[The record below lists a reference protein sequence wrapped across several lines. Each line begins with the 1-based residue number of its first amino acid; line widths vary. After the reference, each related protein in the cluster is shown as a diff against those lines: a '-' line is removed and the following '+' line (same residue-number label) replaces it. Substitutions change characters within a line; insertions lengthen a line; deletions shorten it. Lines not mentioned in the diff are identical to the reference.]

1 MNRNHWI
8 LTGAL
13 LVTGCAAG
21 PDTLS
26 SRERD
31 MKEQVDR
38 IPIELAQVP
47 EEAREAQRRAGR
59 PVMVVQGTPAIMY
72 RDYQRPVEWANRS
85 SVHVPQE
92 VPDMEGCVV
101 VSYDVR
107 PDGKTDGYEIERS
120 TPPGVFDRAA
130 LRAALATEY
139 EPASAARPRQ
149 RRALWFLI
157 ARPPRAE
164 LSRVNDMVEAD
175 RNRRR
180 EAQRAACEASV
191 S

>member
-1 MNRNHWI
+1 MNQVR
-8 LTGAL
+8 LTMAGL
-13 LVTGCAAG
+13 LLLAGCASG
-21 PDTLS
+21 PDGLS

-31 MKEQVDR
+31 MKEDVDR
-38 IPIELAQVP
+38 IPIEAVRTSN
-47 EEAREAQRRAGR
+47 ESREAMRRAGQ
-59 PVMVVQGTPAIMY
+59 PVMVVKASPALVY
-72 RDYQRPVEWANRS
+72 RDFQQMKGEIRRFADTTV
-85 SVHVPQE
+85 QE
-92 VPDMEGCVV
+92 VPDVQGCVI

-107 PDGKTDGYEIERS
+107 PDGKTDGFKIDSS

-139 EPASAARPRQ
+139 EPAAAAWPRQ
-149 RRALWFLI
+149 RRPLWFLI

-180 EAQRAACEASV
+180 EEQRAACEASV